1 MSEDA
6 ALEALNAAKYLYL
19 QQLTEPRD
27 NSLRIVVQEAV
38 VNRSGQVRSDLPD
51 LPELAKIL
59 KDSWPIESIAGCKTF
74 DLYWKRY
81 AAYLVTEEMVGSTAV
96 GGYRDEV
103 FRGKLLRVYS
113 KSHFL
118 DHLAR
123 DTGGHTEPI
132 QHYKLLCLNHLI
144 DVAAYAPP
152 EIRVITGAP
161 QSLRPR

>member
-1 MSEDA
+1 MSENV
-6 ALEALNAAKYLYL
+6 ALVELNAVTYLYL

-27 NSLRIVVQEAV
+27 NSLRLVAQEAV
-38 VNRSGQVRSDLPD
+38 VNRSDQVRSELPD
-51 LPELAKIL
+51 STKSFSTYL
-59 KDSWPIESIAGCKTF
+59 PIESTERCRTF
-74 DLYWKRY
+74 ELYWKHY
-81 AAYLVTEEMVGSTAV
+81 AAYLVTEEMVGSI
-96 GGYRDEV
+96 GRHDDEV

-123 DTGGHTEPI
+123 DTGGHPEPI
-132 QHYKLLCLNHLI
+132 QHYKLICLNHLI